1 MQLKGSL
8 AEEGSHLFN
17 IEFIS
22 YMKGEYRGAVNT
34 IWQRLQAVLR
44 LL

>member
-1 MQLKGSL
+1 M
-8 AEEGSHLFN
+8 EEGSHLFN
-17 IEFIS
+17 VEFIS
-22 YMKGEYRGAVNT
+22 YIKEYGGAVNT